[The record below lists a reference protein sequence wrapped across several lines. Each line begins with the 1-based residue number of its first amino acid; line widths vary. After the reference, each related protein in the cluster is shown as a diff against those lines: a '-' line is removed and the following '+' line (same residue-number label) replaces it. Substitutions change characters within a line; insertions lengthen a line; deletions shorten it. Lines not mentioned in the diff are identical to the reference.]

1 MNADSAFHRRITA
14 LDEGAYDVTFK
25 ESRYL
30 LRKETLLGGRLIKL
44 YARELGGNDLI
55 SLNYYPS
62 LQGGLIKP
70 CEMSETKVVT
80 FVLGLKA

>member
-14 LDEGAYDVTFK
+14 LGEGAYDVTFK
-25 ESRYL
+25 ERRFL